1 MSTLDGCHFF
11 FWSGTLS
18 PPLSSECLSSGTDV
32 EKFVNAEY
40 DTPTES
46 QIVAADGDAQLTAV
60 FASDHVYVLPGTR
73 PGSTCRRARASV
85 LSKAV
90 GTAGARRHKEGKYDG

>member
-1 MSTLDGCHFF
+1 M
-11 FWSGTLS
+11 
-18 PPLSSECLSSGTDV
+18 

-60 FASDHVYVLPGTR
+60 FASDHVYVLPGA
-73 PGSTCRRARASV
+73 GLGLTCRRARASV
-85 LSKAV
+85 LSKSV
-90 GTAGARRHKEGKYDG
+90 GIAGARRHKEGKYDG

>member
-1 MSTLDGCHFF
+1 MPFLFLERYSL
-11 FWSGTLS
+11 

-73 PGSTCRRARASV
+73 PGVPEGARV
-85 LSKAV
+85 LSKSV
-90 GTAGARRHKEGKYDG
+90 GTAGANIAGILCTKT